1 MDKSTIFYQLEK
13 TSQFSMDK
21 STISM
26 VIFANCWHN
35 LEGNRFTV
43 AVIPPILMKGT
54 PFVLHMATNSKKVWW
69 SPSRWKIIHITMVIP
84 GRFPRISV
92 DFHGFRRHARQK
104 LTRRKNKRETDTI
117 MVNHIMNGIPGYL
130 CTKHYFNLLHR
141 FCFRSLTFI

>member
-43 AVIPPILMKGT
+43 AVIPPILMKGY
-54 PFVLHMATNSKKVWW
+54 PICAPHGDQLKKKCGD
-69 SPSRWKIIHITMVIP
+69 PP
-84 GRFPRISV
+84 V
-92 DFHGFRRHARQK
+92 DGK
-104 LTRRKNKRETDTI
+104 
-117 MVNHIMNGIPGYL
+117 
-130 CTKHYFNLLHR
+130 
-141 FCFRSLTFI
+141 